1 MGDTNP
7 SCGHPEVGRLGAGP
21 ALYPPPEGQVCNPL
35 DSLDLDNTQLDFVA
49 ILDEAQGLSPALSH
63 DQGDGSKNTPSPSG
77 PPNMAVGNMSVLL
90 GSLPGETQ
98 FLNSSA

>member
-1 MGDTNP
+1 M
-7 SCGHPEVGRLGAGP
+7 
-21 ALYPPPEGQVCNPL
+21 YPPPEGQVCNPL

-49 ILDEAQGLSPALSH
+49 ILDEAQGLSPPHSQ
-63 DQGDGSKNTPSPSG
+63 DQGGSSELPSSG
-77 PPNMAVGNMSVLL
+77 PPNMAVGSMSVLL